1 MCGIGGIMTANGTTP
16 KADVLDRLIAALAH
30 RGPDGSRRYA
40 RDNVGLI
47 HARLAIIDLKTGT
60 QPLMGPTGCALVA
73 NAEIYNYV
81 ELKQQLPTAKFA
93 TASDCEPILFHYD
106 KYGADCTR
114 ELRGMYAFALHDPV
128 ARTLIVSRDP
138 FGIKQVY
145 YVESPAGFAFAS
157 EPQALVGA
165 GLCGAA
171 LEMQHAGELLQLQFT
186 SGPSTIFRGIR
197 RVLPGETLV
206 VKDGRVV
213 ERRFKSGIPETA
225 PIEIGEHEALDRLNA
240 LLLETVAVHER
251 SDVPVGLFLSGGIDS
266 ASILSCMVQLHG
278 KSVQAYTASFPNT
291 SVQDEYPDAHQ
302 VAAGVGVRHVKVDVS
317 ARDFFALL
325 PKMAAAMDD
334 PTADYALVPTY
345 LLAREAAKDNLRVVL
360 SGEGGDEMFAGYSRY
375 RRQIRPWWLGGRQ
388 RRRTGPFSKTDVLRD
403 QSLGWRAGIVAAEKA
418 AALPGRSRLQVAQAA
433 DFVDYLPHGLL
444 VKLDRCL
451 MAHGVEGRTPLLD
464 IELAKFAFRLPQAL
478 KLRNRRGKYLLRQW
492 LAKHM
497 PEANSLGRKRGFTTP
512 VADWIATEGERLAP
526 LVAAD
531 PAVAEIA
538 VPEKAKALF
547 TSGQKQH
554 REAAWRLLF
563 YALWHRRHIRGRPA
577 EGDVFECL
585 SNP

>member
-1 MCGIGGIMTANGTTP
+1 M
-16 KADVLDRLIAALAH
+16 D
-30 RGPDGSRRYA
+30 
-40 RDNVGLI
+40 
-47 HARLAIIDLKTGT
+47 
-60 QPLMGPTGCALVA
+60 
-73 NAEIYNYV
+73 
-81 ELKQQLPTAKFA
+81 
-93 TASDCEPILFHYD
+93 
-106 KYGADCTR
+106 
-114 ELRGMYAFALHDPV
+114 AFGWHDP
-128 ARTLIVSRDP
+128 ATRTLLVPRDP

-145 YVESPAGFAFAS
+145 YVESPAGFGFAS
-157 EPQALVGA
+157 EPQALIAA
-165 GLCGAA
+165 GLCDAII
-171 LEMQHAGELLQLQFT
+171 EKQPAGELLQLQFT
-186 SGPSTIFRGIR
+186 TGPSTIFRGIR

-213 ERRFKSGIPETA
+213 EGRFKAGLPDTG
-225 PIEIGEHEALDRLNA
+225 PIEIGEREALDRLDK

-302 VAAGVGVRHVKVDVS
+302 VATGAGVRHIKVDVT

-403 QSLGWRAGIVAAEKA
+403 RSAAWRAGIVAAEKA
-418 AALPGRSRLQVAQAA
+418 AALPGRSRLQTAQAA

-451 MAHGVEGRTPLLD
+451 MAHGGEGRTPLLD
-464 IELAKFAFRLPQAL
+464 TK
-478 KLRNRRGKYLLRQW
+478 
-492 LAKHM
+492 
-497 PEANSLGRKRGFTTP
+497 
-512 VADWIATEGERLAP
+512 
-526 LVAAD
+526 
-531 PAVAEIA
+531 
-538 VPEKAKALF
+538 
-547 TSGQKQH
+547 
-554 REAAWRLLF
+554 
-563 YALWHRRHIRGRPA
+563 
-577 EGDVFECL
+577 
-585 SNP
+585 